1 MKNIRHGLNGEY
13 SGKINYKLD
22 NGEEFEIYRN
32 FTKKNPQ
39 ILDSNGNDVSKNYT
53 IDKTYGNRFFEE
65 QTKVDEDLFQMT
77 MTMEQ
82 QEIKLD
88 EKKQNTLIQKL
99 SNIMLT
105 GEDDVSYKKIL
116 NKLIKRQNDEIGTDK
131 SPTKPL
137 YMTRQKIEELKREKN
152 ELNEI
157 LPMQYKIDNEKAEIE
172 KQINEDENELELMQE
187 IQKLKNDT
195 KVEEETIKINEK
207 SKQELQ
213 NKKEEEEKNL
223 NSIELKKHDKKSHK
237 KLYIIPLLLTVTV
250 IIFAIL
256 NKIIFFS
263 VTLGLAVIS
272 LVAAF
277 TLNLNENKKYKKFKE
292 DEKLQINK
300 IKNKIEILENEI
312 DEKEKFISEKRN
324 KLNEKI
330 NSNIAILKNK
340 YSNISN
346 IERIINDGIN
356 EVNIIDKQKYLNE
369 LKLKITRLEMQ
380 KNELKQK
387 IENASKI
394 EEELENSEEEL
405 KQILEFNDAI
415 NLAKESLENAYI
427 KMRENVTPKFTEN
440 LSNAIKNISD
450 GKYKTVKVN
459 EENGI
464 LVETEN
470 GNYVSADVLSSGTI
484 DQLYLSFRISSLNE
498 LTKENMPI
506 ILDETFAYFDN
517 ERLENVLK
525 FLDKEYKDRQILI
538 LTCTNREVEALEQLG
553 IQFNCIKL

>member
-1 MKNIRHGLNGEY
+1 MNGEY
-13 SGKINYKLD
+13 SGKIKYELD
-22 NGEEFEIYRN
+22 NGEEYEVYRN

-237 KLYIIPLLLTVTV
+237 KLYIIPLLLTLAT
-250 IIFAIL
+250 IIFTIL
-256 NKIIFFS
+256 NKTIFFS
-263 VTLGLAVIS
+263 AALGLTVIS
-272 LVAAF
+272 FVAVL
-277 TLNLNENKKYKKFKE
+277 TLNLNENKKYKRFKE
-292 DEKLQINK
+292 NEKLEINK

-405 KQILEFNDAI
+405 KQILEYNDAI

>member
-187 IQKLKNDT
+187 IQKLRNDT

-237 KLYIIPLLLTVTV
+237 KLYIIPLWLTVTV

-272 LVAAF
+272 IVAAF

-405 KQILEFNDAI
+405 KQILEYNDAI

>member
-272 LVAAF
+272 LVAVF

-405 KQILEFNDAI
+405 KQILEYNDAI